1 MRRVHVR
8 SGVRGGKRQD
18 EVRHQNAWL
27 RRGPGLCST
36 PWRDTTPRAV
46 VLGGLAAL
54 EGGLEDLAA
63 LEGAPGVLVAL
74 AALAALAGLGV
85 LVGALGVLVVLREGW
100 CRGLQEDGSFQ
111 HARVPRGL
119 VVHAPPVSHTPSSVS
134 LGGAVRVCRSSSVSS
149 LFWSLPTTT
158 REAKRC
164 APTRGVHHASDVSL
178 LRWFHA
184 FAPARTL
191 SCSLD

>member
-1 MRRVHVR
+1 
-8 SGVRGGKRQD
+8 GGETVRGGV
-18 EVRHQNAWL
+18 VR
-27 RRGPGLCST
+27 
-36 PWRDTTPRAV
+36 
-46 VLGGLAAL
+46 GGVGAG
-54 EGGLEDLAA
+54 EGGLEGLAA

-74 AALAALAGLGV
+74 EDLAALEGLGV

-164 APTRGVHHASDVSL
+164 APTRGVPHASDVSL